1 ERHAELEARVRPE
14 VELVDL
20 ARSTEA
26 IDFKDCRELLAG
38 EQIGRLGVIVDGR
51 PEIFP
56 VNYGLDGDGIVFRT
70 NQGRKMLGLPGD
82 VVFEVDRI
90 DLKERSGWSV
100 IVHGR
105 AEDISQFD
113 SPRLR
118 ERAGTPWTGPKDILV
133 RISPTLVTGRRV
145 HAVPASPEVEA
156 P

>member
-1 ERHAELEARVRPE
+1 M
-14 VELVDL
+14 ELVDL
-20 ARSTEA
+20 GRSMEP
-26 IDFKDCRELLAG
+26 IDFKECYALLAG
-38 EQIGRLGVIVDGR
+38 ERIGRLGVVVDGR

-90 DLKERSGWSV
+90 EVADRSGWSV

-118 ERAGTPWTGPKDILV
+118 ERAEIPWTGPKDILV
-133 RISPTLVTGRRV
+133 RISPSLITGRRV
-145 HAVPASPEVEA
+145 RAVPAAPEAGA